1 MLIAL
6 LSPCFTLINN
16 FTRQLE
22 MYYNPTPYTFVLN
35 SVTLSWKILLGSWC
49 FFETTTVCV
58 KVRGAFKKWSPLLLM
73 TDAGHALMLTLK
85 EHLNLKRPYKSRY
98 QRSLQIL
105 FDLNAL
111 HSNAVVKV
119 VFTGFRR
126 SLLFEY
132 FVKLPGKRD

>member
-1 MLIAL
+1 MGNPIG
-6 LSPCFTLINN
+6 
-16 FTRQLE
+16 QL
-22 MYYNPTPYTFVLN
+22 V
-35 SVTLSWKILLGSWC
+35 
-49 FFETTTVCV
+49 FFFKQITTVCV

-73 TDAGHALMLTLK
+73 TDAGHASKLTLK

-126 SLLFEY
+126 NLIFEY